1 MPTAPSTRRRS
12 RNPVTPMSPTAFP
25 DPWAPA
31 TAPEPTPPRGHGPLP
46 HHSRE
51 QDTLSLLLD
60 GLAAGQSCVVT
71 LTGRP
76 GHGQNALVRWSARL
90 ARSRGLRVLGA
101 RAVPAESQRRHSVA
115 AQLLS
120 VLGVSVHDGPAPVLR
135 AARRHPLLL
144 VLQDAQWADPDS
156 LHWLHA
162 LLRRSATAPL
172 AVLASG
178 SDTSVRGP
186 GWRCLASGSP
196 DPDSAHELVLRPPS
210 PADAARTV
218 RAVCGVEGEPE
229 FTAAALR
236 TSAETPAVLHA
247 ALRQFTRGGHL
258 PVAPRIAELEAVG
271 RVVLDDHI
279 GRVLRGLPPETV
291 AALRVL
297 AVAGPVLD
305 FPAVCVLAGLGHL
318 AEARLRA
325 VLDATGFIRTTG
337 ECPRVGTEAALR
349 VLAGMEATERADLHA
364 AVARLARRTG
374 ATDQEVGGLLLHSRP
389 VDAPWAAP
397 VLHRGSAAAQRAGD
411 HARAAALLARA
422 LREPLDEEPRAR
434 TTLDL
439 AAAELITAPEAGIR
453 RIGELTRARASSR
466 SALRLHALDLGLAAG
481 DTDGMRRAA
490 AEARPAAGAEEQQAL
505 VALFWAPDPADR
517 EHAER
522 VVPRMP
528 PLPTQPADPIQAGPR
543 AWQLAL
549 AGEGLT
555 TVQDL
560 ARTALARPARDALV
574 LPYLAA
580 CEALCLTG
588 DHEEA
593 DAGLSALLTGIR
605 ADGRRIA
612 APRILAARAELN
624 LRRGLLAAA
633 EQDID
638 AAERAL
644 PRPSTPP
651 AVTAQLRAVRIVVD
665 LERGDTARA
674 GALAAEP
681 VREAARHSAYWP
693 QLLFARALSAAAED
707 PVEAV
712 HLLRECGRLLLHRN
726 HVNPALLPWR
736 STAARVLR
744 SIGQEAE
751 AHRLAAEELRLARRW
766 GAAGPVGWA
775 ELNAGPAAAHDGPA
789 RARYAAG
796 LLGRGPAG
804 PAYQRALADLAAAE
818 LTAEGSRHA
827 AAAAVAELT
836 ALTAT
841 YPSGPMARSAR
852 LLGAELSPGQ
862 CAGSVPPAAWSE
874 LSPPDARTATL
885 AAHGH
890 SNTQIAELLSLS
902 RRAVELRLSRVY
914 RTLRIGGRE
923 ELRVLV
929 RDMEGR

>member
-1 MPTAPSTRRRS
+1 
-12 RNPVTPMSPTAFP
+12 MSLSVFP
-25 DPWAPA
+25 DLPLPVAP
-31 TAPEPTPPRGHGPLP
+31 PEPAPRGADGPLS

-60 GLAAGQSCVVT
+60 GLAAGRSCVVT

-76 GHGQNALVRWSARL
+76 GYGQNALARWCARL
-90 ARSRGLRVLGA
+90 ARARGLRVLTA
-101 RAVPAESQRRHSVA
+101 RAVPSESGMRHGVA
-115 AQLLS
+115 AQLLTG
-120 VLGVSVHDGPAPVLR
+120 LDASVHAGPAPVLR

-156 LHWLHA
+156 LHWLLA
-162 LLRRSATAPL
+162 LIRRSATAPL

-178 SDTSVRGP
+178 SDASVLGP
-186 GWRCLASGSP
+186 GWRGLAAASP
-196 DPDSAHELVLRPPS
+196 DPDSACELVLAPPS
-210 PADAARTV
+210 FADAVRTV
-218 RAVCGVEGEPE
+218 RAVCGVEGESE

-236 TSAETPAVLHA
+236 TSAAIPAVLHA
-247 ALRQFTRGGHL
+247 ALRQFARRGHL

-271 RVVLDDHI
+271 RAALDDHI

-305 FPAVCVLAGLGHL
+305 FPSVCALAGLGHL
-318 AEARLRA
+318 GEARLRA
-325 VLDATGFIRTTG
+325 VLDATGFVRTT
-337 ECPRVGTEAALR
+337 RAGTRIGAEAGLR
-349 VLAGMEATERADLHA
+349 VLAETEAAERAALHGA
-364 AVARLARRTG
+364 AARLARRTG
-374 ATDQEVGGLLLHSRP
+374 AADQEVGGLLLHARP
-389 VDAPWAAP
+389 LGEPWAVP
-397 VLHRGSAAAQRAGD
+397 VLRRAGVAAQREGD
-411 HARAAALLARA
+411 HARTAAFLARA
-422 LREPLDEEPRAR
+422 LREPLDEEPYAR

-439 AAAELITAPEAGIR
+439 AAAELVTSPQAGVR
-453 RIGELTRARASSR
+453 RLGELIRTRDSGR
-466 SALRLHALDLGLAAG
+466 SALRLRALDLGLSAG

-490 AEARPAAGAEEQQAL
+490 AEARPVVAAEEQEAL
-505 VALFWAPDPADR
+505 VALFWAADPADR
-517 EHAER
+517 EPAER

-528 PLPTQPADPIQAGPR
+528 PLPALPASPVQAGPR

-549 AGEGLT
+549 AGEGLA
-555 TVQDL
+555 TVRNL
-560 ARTALARPARDALV
+560 ARTALARPARGAL
-574 LPYLAA
+574 LMPRLAA

-593 DAGLSALLTGIR
+593 EAGLSALLTCVQ
-605 ADGRRIA
+605 ADGRWIA

-633 EQDID
+633 ERDIA

-644 PRPSTPP
+644 PRPSTHP
-651 AVTAQLRAVRIVVD
+651 AVTAQLRAMRIAVD

-674 GALAAEP
+674 GTLAAEP
-681 VREAARHSAYWP
+681 VREAARRSAYWP
-693 QLLFARALSAAAED
+693 HLLFARAMVAAAED
-707 PVEAV
+707 PVDAV
-712 HLLRECGRLLLHRN
+712 HLLRECGRLLLHRG

-736 STAARVLR
+736 SAAARILR
-744 SIGQEAE
+744 STGQEAE
-751 AHRLAAEELRLARRW
+751 AHRLGAEELRLARKW
-766 GAAGPVGWA
+766 GAPGPVGWA
-775 ELNAGPAAAHDGPA
+775 ELNAGPLTAHDGPA

-818 LTAEGSRHA
+818 LAAGGSRHA
-827 AAAAVAELT
+827 AAAAVAELRV
-836 ALTAT
+836 LTAT
-841 YPSGPMARSAR
+841 YPRGPMAQCVRR
-852 LLGAELSPGQ
+852 LGAELSPAQGPD
-862 CAGSVPPAAWSE
+862 ASRPAVWAE
-874 LSPPDARTATL
+874 LSEPDARTATL

-890 SNTQIAELLSLS
+890 SNTRIAELLSLS

-914 RTLRIGGRE
+914 RTLRIAGRE

>member
-1 MPTAPSTRRRS
+1 MPPTAL
-12 RNPVTPMSPTAFP
+12 PVPG
-25 DPWAPA
+25 APA
-31 TAPEPTPPRGHGPLP
+31 TPPLP
-46 HHSRE
+46 ADVRLSHHHRE

-60 GLAAGQSCVVT
+60 GLADGHPCVIT

-76 GHGQNALVRWSARL
+76 GHGQNALARWAARL
-90 ARSRGLRVLGA
+90 ARSRGLRVLSA
-101 RAVPAESQRRHSVA
+101 RAVASESGTRHSVA
-115 AQLLS
+115 AQLLTG
-120 VLGVSVHDGPAPVLR
+120 LGVSLHHGPVPLLR
-135 AARRHPLLL
+135 AARRQPLLL

-156 LHWLHA
+156 LHYLLA
-162 LLRRSATAPL
+162 LIRRSATTPL

-178 SDTSVRGP
+178 SDTCVRGR
-186 GWRCLASGSP
+186 GWRCLTSGSP
-196 DPDSAHELVLRPPS
+196 DPDGAHELALPPPS
-210 PADAARTV
+210 LADAARTV
-218 RAVCGVEGEPE
+218 RTVCGADGEPE

-236 TSAETPAVLHA
+236 ASAETPAVLHA
-247 ALRQFTRGGHL
+247 ALRQFARRGHL
-258 PVAPRIAELEAVG
+258 PIASRTAELASLA

-297 AVAGPVLD
+297 AVTGQVLD
-305 FPAVCVLAGLGHL
+305 FPAVCALAGLGHL

-325 VLDATGFIRTTG
+325 ALDATGFVRTA
-337 ECPRVGTEAALR
+337 EACPRVGAEAGLR
-349 VLAGMEATERADLHA
+349 VLAEMATAERADLHA
-364 AVARLARRTG
+364 AAARLARRAG
-374 ATDQEVGGLLLHSRP
+374 ATDQEVGQLLLHARP
-389 VDAPWAAP
+389 LGAPWAAP
-397 VLHRGSAAAQRAGD
+397 VLHRSSDAARRAGD

-422 LREPLDEEPRAR
+422 LREPLDEEPHSR

-439 AAAELITAPEAGIR
+439 AAAELLTAPQAGIR
-453 RIGELTRARASSR
+453 RIGELARTREGPRA
-466 SALRLHALDLGLAAG
+466 AVRLHALDLGLAAG

-490 AEARPAAGAEEQQAL
+490 AEARPAAGTEEQQAL
-505 VALFWAPDPADR
+505 VALFWAADPADR

-522 VVPRMP
+522 IVPRMP
-528 PLPTQPADPIQAGPR
+528 PLPARPACPVQAGPR

-560 ARTALARPARDALV
+560 ARTALARPARDVLV
-574 LPYLAA
+574 LPRLAA

-605 ADGRRIA
+605 ADARRIA
-612 APRILAARAELN
+612 APRVLAARADLN

-651 AVTAQLRAVRIVVD
+651 AVTVQLRAVRIVVD

-674 GALAAEP
+674 AALAAEP
-681 VREAARHSAYWP
+681 VGDDARHSVHWP
-693 QLLFARALSAAAED
+693 HLLFARAMVAAAED
-707 PVEAV
+707 PAEAV
-712 HLLRECGRLLLHRN
+712 HLLRECGRLVLHRN

-744 SIGQEAE
+744 TTGQQAE
-751 AHRLAAEELRLARRW
+751 AHRLAAEELRLARAW
-766 GAAGPVGWA
+766 GAPGPVGWA

-818 LTAEGSRHA
+818 LTADGSRQA
-827 AAAAVAELT
+827 AAAAVTELR
-836 ALTAT
+836 ALSVIH
-841 YPSGPMARSAR
+841 PRGPMARTAR
-852 LLGAELSPGQ
+852 LLGAELSSGQEPGT
-862 CAGSVPPAAWSE
+862 SRPADWAE
-874 LSPPDARTATL
+874 LSPADARTATL

-929 RDMEGR
+929 RGTEGR